1 MNKAQEVM
9 SGAESELGH
18 LSNALASPAQLEH
31 SSSSLDGVPE
41 ELERSVRYAG
51 VRLTQAAGVLLQLPQ
66 DVIAQAIVV
75 FTRFW
80 VGPEGGSL
88 AVYSAKDVSAVA
100 LYMTAKLSFY
110 PVSPRS
116 VLNVYTY
123 LLSPTASPL
132 PFVNPEGAPE
142 HPEPESYY
150 LSEGSYQIERQN
162 LMKTESAVLR
172 TASFHTRVVL
182 PHTIALTYLQ
192 TLKVSSSSVAARTFA
207 HLNAA
212 LFSPQILYLTH
223 QPNALAVAA
232 IYLAAREQG
241 VKIVDS
247 EWWEVFD
254 VDREELGFLVV
265 AMRSMDGFARAEHE
279 YWKGKVVPLTVG
291 CVEREASRQHLQ
303 QLKENTTEQSRQTDA
318 FQEELPKGVLRSR
331 LKTLVNYLDKAG
343 LAANRPAS
351 RHPKSHQRPMYD
363 KEMTTNLSSSKQL

>member
-1 MNKAQEVM
+1 MPAAV
-9 SGAESELGH
+9 SELAH
-18 LSNALASPAQLEH
+18 LSNSLATPAQLEH
-31 SSSSLDGVPE
+31 TSSSLDGVPE

-51 VRLTQAAGVLLQLPQ
+51 VKLTQAAGVLVQLPQ

-88 AVYSAKDVSAVA
+88 TVYSAKDISAAA
-100 LYMTAKLSFY
+100 LYMTAKISMF

-132 PFVNPEGAPE
+132 SFVNPDGPPE
-142 HPEPESYY
+142 HPNPETFY
-150 LSEGSYQIERQN
+150 LSEGAYQVERQN
-162 LMKTESAVLR
+162 LMKIESAILR
-172 TASFHTRVVL
+172 ASSFHIQVVL

-192 TLKVSSSSVAARTFA
+192 TLKVSSSSVAARAFA

-212 LFSPQILYLTH
+212 LFSPQLLYLTH
-223 QPNALAVAA
+223 QPNALAVSA

-241 VKIVDS
+241 VKVVDS

-265 AMRSMDGFARAEHE
+265 AMRSMEGFARAEHDF
-279 YWKGKVVPLTVG
+279 WQGRTVPLAVG
-291 CVEREASRQHLQ
+291 AVEEEVSRR
-303 QLKENTTEQSRQTDA
+303 RQATA
-318 FQEELPKGVLRSR
+318 TGES
-331 LKTLVNYLDKAG
+331 
-343 LAANRPAS
+343 
-351 RHPKSHQRPMYD
+351 
-363 KEMTTNLSSSKQL
+363 